1 MSFQNANNQFFKST
15 VKEELTAGPRMLGK
29 NHDAWIQEICDLF
42 ELNAFLEKSP
52 YRLSEGEKKRTAVAS
67 ILAMKPELLILDEPA
82 AGQDGRFREKLAAVL
97 NILENRGSTILIVSH
112 DLDFAG
118 AVADRWILLENG
130 VIQAD
135 GPPHMIQGHPALRAN
150 IIDGQ
155 TD

>member
-1 MSFQNANNQFFKST
+1 
-15 VKEELTAGPRMLGK
+15 
-29 NHDAWIQEICDLF
+29 
-42 ELNAFLEKSP
+42 
-52 YRLSEGEKKRTAVAS
+52 
-67 ILAMKPELLILDEPA
+67 MKPELLILDEPA